1 MKFGGNK
8 RKDYARTHAWRGA
21 PKTTWPTAASAE
33 MELEAAGTKSARVGG
48 LPVSVSPAGKRTRG
62 PATRPA
68 KLKVSVANRAAAA
81 EAGVDGVL
89 LSMSRT
95 DSGRDKQSV
104 QVKVDY
110 SGFRGA
116 YGGDWAARLRL
127 VELPACVLTTPQ
139 KPECRISTPLASAN
153 DTELS
158 TLAAEVETEAADSAP
173 RAAARTAVSSTAP
186 AATVLAATAG
196 AAGSSGSY
204 KATPL
209 QPSGSWSAGGST
221 GAFNWSYEIGVPSVP
236 GELQPSV
243 SLNYSSQRVDG
254 QTAAS
259 NNQPSWIGDGW
270 NWEPG
275 YIERRYK
282 SCNDDKDNGTNTTK
296 VGDLCWYNDNATLSL
311 GGKSTE
317 LVHDAKSG
325 WHPAQD
331 SGEKVEK
338 LTGASNDDKG
348 TAGVDGVGEHWK
360 ITTTDGTQY
369 FFGLNKLP
377 GWSDHGTKATTDDD
391 PVTNSTLTVPV
402 FGNQSGEP
410 CYNASFASAWCQQ
423 AWRWQ
428 LDYVVDAHDNAMA
441 YYWNTDTNNYGLN
454 VSEATGKAT
463 VTAYDRDSYLDHID
477 YGLRDGGAYAA
488 KAMGRVEFGTGERC
502 LSGCGTFDQTNAKNW
517 PDVPYDLYCKPGAT
531 ECKDQYSP
539 SFWSRRKLSTITTK
553 VLTGGAYKEVD
564 SWALKQGFP
573 ASGDGISTP
582 MWLESIQHTGKAGG
596 SATLPAVTFAGE
608 QKANRVDKTGD
619 GLAPFIRLRLYQIT
633 TETGGTIGA
642 YYSQPDCTAS
652 TLPPADGT
660 NGRRCYPVK
669 WAYEGET
676 AKQDWFNSYVVTK
689 VVEGDNLAD
698 TPDTTTEY
706 SYLNGAAWAKS
717 TDEFTKKDDRTYS
730 TARGYGL
737 VQTRTG
743 AGLDPR
749 TLTETRY
756 FRGLDGAAVKDST
769 GVAVTDREQFAGQA
783 RESAT
788 YNGDNTA
795 KLVSATSYTPWRSAR
810 TAGRTR
816 SDMPDLEA
824 YLTGTLKEEVRT
836 AITGGERKQVLTR
849 SFNDYGLITSVSDTG
864 DAAKSGD
871 EQCTTSSYAP
881 NVPKWMLNKVART
894 EVVGVL
900 CGATVSRPGDVIS
913 DERTYYDGAT
923 ATPSTPTRG
932 DVTKIEKINGAGDGY
947 DTVATTAVADIDI
960 YGRALAV
967 ADPYGKK
974 TSTVYTPTTGEAPTG
989 TSVTNP
995 RGHRVTT
1002 ELDPLRGQPV
1012 KVTDAN
1018 ARVTTT
1024 AYDPLGR
1031 VTNVWLPTRSAVTD
1045 PDKPSRTF
1053 GYQVRND
1060 GPIVVTSKVL
1070 NHNAEYQTSYQFYD
1084 GLLRERQSQAEAPDG
1099 KGRLVTE
1106 IAYDSRGQ
1114 AWRDSGT
1121 YYADG
1126 AAEPVLVT
1134 GQETKY
1140 PSSTETVFDGAGRP
1154 TAVIAKKFGNDT
1166 KRTVTTSYTGDTT
1179 TVVPPAGGT
1188 ATTTVTDALGRTVE
1202 LKQYTDAD
1210 RTKSQSTTYAYNHLG
1225 RLEKVTDPSNAVWTY
1240 GYDVAGRQN
1249 HTEDPDKGTV
1259 DTTAYD
1265 KADRPTDVK
1274 DARGIV
1280 LHTDYDELGRPTAL
1294 SQGTTKRAAW
1304 EYDKATKGIGQL
1316 SSTTRYEGA
1325 DAYVSTVVNY
1335 NAFYQPIVTRFT
1347 VPGSEAGLAGTYEWT
1362 DIYNADT
1369 GQLMET
1375 RQPAMGDLPAE
1386 SVINSYAYRSSL
1398 PMGVAAGS
1406 DTILYSATYDHYGR
1420 PSQQEYGAF
1429 GQHLGKNYEYDEHTG
1444 ELTRAFTDREVAP
1457 KRIDDVRYTY
1467 DLAGNIN
1474 RIATTTGQDA
1484 TAQSDTQCFL
1494 TDALR
1499 RITDAWTATDGCA
1512 AKPAA
1517 ATVGGPDAYWTTY
1530 AYDAV
1535 GNRKTETRHTTAS
1548 GPATDTVRTYTAP
1561 EPGTHNLPGV
1571 TQTGTDPHNESYTYD
1586 ATGNTK
1592 TRKIGNGDLQDL
1604 AWDPEGHL
1612 ASVTQVTDTTSYL
1625 YDTSGQRLVR
1635 RDSTGTT
1642 LYLPAGNELHRDKAG
1657 KVTGSR
1663 YYSAAGETAALR
1675 TGGKLTFLIND
1686 HHGTSTTQV
1695 SADATQAVT
1704 RRKSTIFGAPRG
1716 TAPTGWAG
1724 DKGFVGGTQDTDTDL
1739 THLGARE
1746 YDPVT
1751 GRFISV
1757 DPVMDLQDP
1766 QQINGYTYANNNPV
1780 ASSDPTGLW
1789 LDDGTGHSETRNGNQ
1804 PHGPGAPNRTATPTS
1819 NDNRA
1824 RNNPVNIVGSSI
1836 TDAARK
1842 FTNGRGYATW
1852 RARYNAQLAA
1862 YAAHGREI
1870 TEDDLVAEAANS
1882 CFGPGKSCPKKL
1894 GDFLIGLEFLRMS
1907 QYAGSGGRAVR
1918 IPFAAQLGK
1927 GIRSLRRQYGLPCK
1941 CFLAGTQV
1949 LMPDGKHKSIESI
1962 RVGDKV
1968 IATDPVTG
1976 ETGARKVTRLI
1987 TTDGDKNFNELTI
2000 ETPDGNKKL
2009 TATHEHPFWS
2019 LSEHRWVAAGQLR
2032 PGMTLRSDGGKP
2044 LLIKANRPFIKHVRT
2059 YNLTVDGLHTY
2070 YVLAGQTPVLV
2081 HNSNCAIPSASEAA
2095 FKAAE
2100 NPAGIFIKNKHLS
2113 SFEGRY
2119 AKFNTADA
2127 SEAQSWVAEG
2137 LRSRGASFKPNG
2149 LDGTFKMEVDMQ
2161 RTIGTKGQTGIRIIV
2176 ANDGRVINAFPFNV
2190 G

>member
-8 RKDYARTHAWRGA
+8 RKDDARTHAWRGA
-21 PKTTWPTAASAE
+21 PKVTWPAAASAE
-33 MELEAAGTKSARVGG
+33 VELDAVGTKTARVGR
-48 LPVSVSPAGKRTRG
+48 LPVSVFPTGKQKRG
-62 PATRPA
+62 AAAHPA
-68 KLKVSVANRAAAA
+68 KLKVSVASRAAAA
-81 EAGVDGVL
+81 KAGIDGVL

-95 DSGRDKQSV
+95 DSTRDKQSV

-127 VELPACVLTTPQ
+127 VELPACALTTPE
-139 KPECRISTPLASAN
+139 KSECRISTPLESAN
-153 DTELS
+153 DTEQS
-158 TLAAEVETEAADSAP
+158 TLAAEVETEAPDSTTRPTA
-173 RAAARTAVSSTAP
+173 RAGASSAAP
-186 AATVLAATAG
+186 AVTVLAATAG

-209 QPSGSWSAGGST
+209 QPSGSWSSGGST
-221 GAFNWSYEIGVPSVP
+221 GAFNWSYEIGVPPVP
-236 GELQPSV
+236 GDLQPSV
-243 SLNYSSQRVDG
+243 SLNYSSQNVDG

-317 LVHDAKSG
+317 LVHDAKNG
-325 WHPAQD
+325 WHTAQD

-338 LTGASNDDKG
+338 LTGASNSDKG
-348 TAGVDGVGEHWK
+348 TAGVDGAGENWK

-377 GWSDHGTKATTDDD
+377 GWSDHGTTATTDDD

-428 LDYVVDAHDNAMA
+428 LDYVVDVHDNAMA
-441 YYWNTDTNNYGLN
+441 YYWNTEANNYGLN
-454 VSEATGKAT
+454 VSETTGKAT
-463 VTAYDRDSYLDHID
+463 VTAYDRGSYLDHID
-477 YGLRDGGAYAA
+477 YGLRDGSAYAA
-488 KAMGRVEFGTGERC
+488 KAMGRVEFGADERC
-502 LSGCGTFDQTNAKNW
+502 LSGCGTFDRTNAKNW
-517 PDVPYDLYCKPGAT
+517 PDVPYDLYCEPGAT

-539 SFWSRRKLSTITTK
+539 SFWSRKKLSVITTK
-553 VLTGGAYKEVD
+553 VLTRGAYKEVD

-582 MWLESIQHTGKAGG
+582 MWLESIKRTGKVGG
-596 SATLPAVTFAGE
+596 SAPLPAVTFAGE

-652 TLPPADGT
+652 TLPPADDT
-660 NGRRCYPVK
+660 NGTRCYPVK

-689 VVEGDNLAD
+689 VVEGDNLVE

-717 TDEFTKKDDRTYS
+717 ADEFAKKDDRTYS
-730 TARGYGL
+730 MARGYGL

-756 FRGLDGAAVKDST
+756 FRGLDGTAVKDSA
-769 GVAVTDREQFAGQA
+769 GAAVTDREQFAGQV

-788 YNGDNTA
+788 YNGDNTT
-795 KLVSATSYTPWRSAR
+795 KLVTATSYTPWRSAL
-810 TAGRTR
+810 TASRTR
-816 SDMPDLEA
+816 ADLPDLEA
-824 YLTGTLKEEVRT
+824 YLTGTLKEEART
-836 AITGGERKQVLTR
+836 AVTGGERKRVLTR
-849 SFNDYGLITSVSDTG
+849 SFNGYGLVTSVSDTG

-871 EQCTTSSYAP
+871 EQCATSSYVP
-881 NVPKWMLNKVART
+881 NVPKWMLNTVGRT
-894 EVVGVL
+894 EVVGVP
-900 CGATVSRPGDVIS
+900 CGATVLRPDDVIS

-923 ATPSTPTRG
+923 SVLSTPTKG

-974 TSTVYTPTTGEAPTG
+974 TSTVYTPTTGEVPASTL
-989 TSVTNP
+989 VTNP
-995 RGHRVTT
+995 RGHQITT

-1024 AYDPLGR
+1024 VYDPLGR
-1031 VTNVWLPTRSAVTD
+1031 VTKVWLPTRSAVTY
-1045 PDKPSRTF
+1045 PDAPSQTF
-1053 GYQVRND
+1053 GYQVRTD
-1060 GPIVVTSKVL
+1060 GPIVVTSTAL
-1070 NHNAEYQTSYQFYD
+1070 NHNAEYQTAYQFYD
-1084 GLLRERQSQAEAPDG
+1084 GLLRERQSQAAAPDD

-1106 IAYDSRGQ
+1106 TAYDSRGQ
-1114 AWRDSGT
+1114 AWRNSGT

-1126 AAEPVLVT
+1126 SAEPVLVT

-1140 PSSTETVFDGAGRP
+1140 PSSTESLFDGAGR
-1154 TAVIAKKFGNDT
+1154 TIAVIAKKFGDDT
-1166 KRTVTTSYTGDTT
+1166 KRTTTTYTGDTT

-1210 RTKSQSTTYAYNHLG
+1210 RTKSQSTKYLYNHLG
-1225 RLEKVTDPSNAVWTY
+1225 QLERMTDPSNAVWNY

-1249 HTEDPDKGTV
+1249 HTEDPDKGVT

-1265 KADRPTDVK
+1265 KAGRPTDVK
-1274 DARGIV
+1274 VARGIV

-1304 EYDKATKGIGQL
+1304 EYDKASKGLGLL

-1325 DAYVSTVVNY
+1325 NAYVSTVVNY
-1335 NAFYQPIVTRFT
+1335 NALYQPVVTRLT
-1347 VPGSEAGLAGTYEWT
+1347 VPDSEAGLAGTYEWT
-1362 DIYNADT
+1362 DVYNANT
-1369 GQLMET
+1369 GQIMET

-1386 SVINSYAYRSSL
+1386 SVINTYAYRSSL

-1406 DTILYSATYDHYGR
+1406 DTILSSVTYDHYGR
-1420 PSQQEYGAF
+1420 PAQQEYGAF
-1429 GQHLGKNYEYDEHTG
+1429 GRHLWKNYEYDEHTS

-1457 KRIDDVRYTY
+1457 QRIDDVRYTY
-1467 DLAGNIN
+1467 DLAGNTN
-1474 RIATTTGQDA
+1474 KIATTTGQDA

-1494 TDALR
+1494 IDALR
-1499 RITDAWTATDGCA
+1499 RITDAWTATDDCA
-1512 AKPAA
+1512 AKPTA
-1517 ATVGGPDAYWTTY
+1517 ATVGGPDAFWTTY
-1530 AYDAV
+1530 TYDAV
-1535 GNRKTETRHTTAS
+1535 GNRKTETQHTTAS
-1548 GPATDTVRTYTAP
+1548 GPTTDKVRTYTAP
-1561 EPGTHNLPGV
+1561 DPGTHNLPGV
-1571 TQTGTDPHNESYTYD
+1571 TQTGSDSHNESYTYD
-1586 ATGNTK
+1586 ETGNTR
-1592 TRKIGNGDLQDL
+1592 TRKIGNDDLQDL
-1604 AWDPEGHL
+1604 KWDPEGHL
-1612 ASVTQVTDTTSYL
+1612 ASITEVTDTTSYL
-1625 YDTSGQRLVR
+1625 YDTAGQRLVR

-1642 LYLPAGNELHRDKAG
+1642 LYLPAGNELHLDKAG

-1663 YYSAAGETAALR
+1663 YYTAAGETVALR
-1675 TGGKLTFLIND
+1675 TGGKLTFLISD

-1695 SADATQAVT
+1695 SADAAQAVT
-1704 RRKSTIFGAPRG
+1704 RRKTTIFGAPRG
-1716 TAPTGWAG
+1716 TAPIGWAG

-1746 YDPVT
+1746 YDPII

-1757 DPVMDLQDP
+1757 DPLLDLTDP
-1766 QQINGYTYANNNPV
+1766 QQMNGYTYANNNP
-1780 ASSDPTGLW
+1780 ATLSDPDGLRPIGVCGGSGVC
-1789 LDDGTGHSETRNGNQ
+1789 DDGTRESFTKNKNGGWDQ
-1804 PHGPGAPNRTATPTS
+1804 HLYTS
-1819 NDNRA
+1819 KDESRSD
-1824 RNNPVNIVGSSI
+1824 GS
-1836 TDAARK
+1836 TL
-1842 FTNGRGYATW
+1842 FTEKNYLNGTVVSQ
-1852 RARYNAQLAA
+1852 RY
-1862 YAAHGREI
+1862 
-1870 TEDDLVAEAANS
+1870 T
-1882 CFGPGKSCPKKL
+1882 
-1894 GDFLIGLEFLRMS
+1894 
-1907 QYAGSGGRAVR
+1907 
-1918 IPFAAQLGK
+1918 
-1927 GIRSLRRQYGLPCK
+1927 
-1941 CFLAGTQV
+1941 T
-1949 LMPDGKHKSIESI
+1949 
-1962 RVGDKV
+1962 VGDKV
-1968 IATDPVTG
+1968 TAYNKLPVGENRHWRIAKDTFKFAVFDPEDLNACMKLTWECGWILTDIPVLKAGKFFKIAKAGEEEARAVKAAAKCLTHSFLPGTEVKMADGATKKIEEVGVGEKVLATDPNTG
-1976 ETGARKVTRLI
+1976 ETGVHDVVATIVTENDKDFTKI
-1987 TTDGDKNFNELTI
+1987 TVKSGGKTSGI
-2000 ETPDGNKKL
+2000 
-2009 TATHEHPFWS
+2009 TATDTHPFWS
-2019 LSEHRWVAAGQLR
+2019 PTREQWVDAGNLKPGDSLR
-2032 PGMTLRSDGGKP
+2032 TNTGDTVKIFAVHHYQKRQ
-2044 LLIKANRPFIKHVRT
+2044 RT
-2059 YNLTVDGLHTY
+2059 YDLTVDRIHTY
-2070 YVLAGQTPVLV
+2070 YVLAGATPVLV
-2081 HNSNCAIPSASEAA
+2081 HNSGPCGISTRHEKAGDIGNYTDGQKTRDPASQWYHE
-2095 FKAAE
+2095 E
-2100 NPAGIFIKNKHLS
+2100 LSNKEL
-2113 SFEGRY
+2113 
-2119 AKFNTADA
+2119 
-2127 SEAQSWVAEG
+2127 
-2137 LRSRGASFKPNG
+2137 
-2149 LDGTFKMEVDMQ
+2149 LDGINNPGDGDGILVSRDGTILGGHHRKDELQ
-2161 RTIGTKGQTGIRIIV
+2161 RRIQDGRIDPDTEIRIDV
-2176 ANDGRVINAFPFNV
+2176 YDPE
-2190 G
+2190 